1 MNVEMGIVFV
11 TLLAMIVLF
20 ASDRFR
26 LDLIA
31 LSGLMLLLLLG
42 ILSPAEAFA
51 GFSDA
56 LVLMIAGLFV
66 VGAGIF
72 RTGLAD
78 ALGRRLESLSG
89 RSLART
95 ISVIML
101 MTALLSAFISST
113 GTVAVLL
120 PVVVSLAKRKGLSVS
135 ALLIPLA
142 FASLLGGMLTLIGT
156 PPNLVVSNQLVS
168 QGLDGF
174 AFFDFF
180 GPGILILFI
189 GIGFMASVGW
199 RLLPQ
204 RKVGGAVDT
213 LTTTQLADSYAFS
226 QRLFKATVPALSP
239 LAGVTIAN
247 AAVRQRFG
255 VTLLALSR
263 NHSSP
268 KLRLAHPESLIG
280 AGEDIYLLG
289 EDVAV
294 EKLCQVAQL
303 DAVHITSL
311 PEDVP
316 MAELVITSRSSLLG
330 NNPSA
335 AEFRKRFGVTILG
348 LKRGGKLLS
357 WDPQEQLREGDML
370 LVVGRKKDIANLRT
384 REKDVV
390 IISEPAEL
398 RAEDFRSRR
407 APFALAILTLMLVL
421 MTFGI
426 VANVTAVMLA
436 ALLMVLTGCVTM
448 RETYRSISSES
459 VVLIAAILPVATAL
473 ENTGAIDVLV
483 GGLVHTLGEAGPYLI
498 LLILFLLTSLLSQVI
513 SNTATAVL
521 VAPVAYAVALGLD
534 VNPKTLL
541 MVVAIAAST
550 AFATPVASPVNTLV
564 FNPGNYKFS
573 DFLKV
578 GVALQLLVLFVTLLV
593 VPVFFPF

>member
-1 MNVEMGIVFV
+1 MTFDMTIVFI
-11 TLLAMIVLF
+11 TLVVMIVLF

-31 LSGLMLLLLLG
+31 LSGLMFLLLLG

-78 ALGRRLESLSG
+78 ALGRRLEPLSG
-89 RSLART
+89 RSLSRT
-95 ISVIML
+95 ICVIML

-120 PVVVSLAKRKGLSVS
+120 PVVVSLAKRKQRSVS
-135 ALLIPLA
+135 TLLIPLA

-180 GPGILILFI
+180 GPGIIILLV
-189 GIGFMASVGW
+189 GIGFMVTVGK

-204 RKVGGAVDT
+204 HPLSETKGA
-213 LTTTQLADSYAFS
+213 LTTKQLADSYAFH
-226 QRLFKATVPALSP
+226 QRLFRATVPSHSP
-239 LAGVTIAN
+239 LVGATIAH
-247 AAVRQRFG
+247 AAIRQRFG

-263 NHSSP
+263 NGAAKP
-268 KLRLAHPESLIG
+268 RLAHPDSLIG
-280 AGEDIYLLG
+280 AGEVIYLLG
-289 EDVAV
+289 DDTAIER
-294 EKLCQVAQL
+294 LRQTAQL
-303 DAVHITSL
+303 TDLAHVAAL
-311 PEDVP
+311 PEDLP
-316 MAELVITSRSSLLG
+316 MAELVITSRSTLPG
-330 NNPSA
+330 NNPTA
-335 AEFRKRFGVTILG
+335 AQFRKQFGVTILG
-348 LKRGGKLLS
+348 LRRGGTLLA
-357 WDPQEQLREGDML
+357 WDPQEPLREGDML
-370 LVVGRKKDIANLRT
+370 LVVGRKKDLANLRS
-384 REKDVV
+384 RESAVV
-390 IISEPAEL
+390 MISEPAEL
-398 RAEDFRSRR
+398 RAEEFRFRR
-407 APFALAILTLMLVL
+407 APIALAILTLMLVL
-421 MTFGI
+421 MTFGV

-436 ALLMVLTGCVTM
+436 ALLTVLTGCVTM
-448 RETYRSISSES
+448 REAYQSISSES

-473 ENTGAIDVLV
+473 ENTGAVDLLV
-483 GGLVHTLGEAGPYLI
+483 GGLVQTLGGTGTYLI
-498 LLILFLLTSLLSQVI
+498 MLVLFLLTSLLSQVI
-513 SNTATAVL
+513 SNTATTVL
-521 VAPVAYAVALGLD
+521 VAPVAFAVAIGLG
-534 VNPKTLL
+534 VNPKPLL

-564 FNPGNYKFS
+564 LNPGNYRFS

-578 GVALQLLVLFVTLLV
+578 GVALQLLVLLVTLLV